1 VTTLPDLTRRTALL
15 LLLAAVILGAA
26 LRLYQLGAVPPG
38 MHPDEAHYAEDAV
51 RILHGW
57 RPVFLPANNGR
68 EPLFVYFMAGLFSLL
83 GPTLWTAR
91 LAGAIV
97 GVLMIPAQYLFSAAL
112 PLPRPRLIAVLAA
125 ALVAFTFWTVSQSHQ
140 ALRAGLLPVW
150 VALMAWSWWVGAGQV
165 DGRRVTRRGLLWAI
179 VTGLILAAAVYTH
192 LSARLMPPI
201 LVGSALWLA
210 ARRRTW
216 TPLVYLAVA
225 LALAGVL
232 SIPLAVYFVQNP
244 DMATLR
250 TGQVSVLNPDVNKGN
265 LPLTLL
271 QNAWAILLMTNIRG
285 TTSWLENL
293 RGRPVFDPLMGLF
306 FLGGVV
312 LLARDLFNRRG
323 EKAQSAAVL
332 LLLVYIFQVMPS
344 WLSAGAPS
352 YGRLN
357 GAWAVLFLLPAWAM
371 ERGAAWLSPRLGRTL
386 ATAALVG
393 ILAVSAVWSA
403 RDFFGV
409 YARAAEVYDVFFGWS
424 LDRARAVADTIPTG
438 TAYAS
443 PTLWNQSVIR
453 FNNVQNPPRV
463 VDTRAGLVLPAE
475 GDAIYLFDPADA
487 TEAGAFG
494 KRWPQAVRSEARDS
508 RGGVNLIVYRLA
520 QAAHPHLDLIA
531 APAEAV
537 FGDNIRLAAYRL
549 DNDRARP
556 GDTVRATL
564 VWQALAPTETDLNLF
579 VHLVDGSGRAV
590 GQRDGPPLGGSFPTT
605 TWRPGETVIQQV
617 EIPVAKDA
625 PGGLTRLRLGWY
637 DWRSGERLP
646 VPGSPDSSVTVGQ
659 VQVQR

>member
-1 VTTLPDLTRRTALL
+1 MISAPDLTRRTALW
-15 LLLAAVILGAA
+15 LLLAAVVLGAA
-26 LRLYQLGAVPPG
+26 LRLYQLGAIPPG

-51 RILHGW
+51 SIMRGW

-91 LAGAIV
+91 LAGASV

-112 PLPRPRLIAVLAA
+112 PLPRPRWAALIAAT
-125 ALVAFTFWTVSQSHQ
+125 LVAFTFWPISQSHQ

-150 VALMAWSWWVGAGQV
+150 VALMAWAWWMGAGQV
-165 DGRRVTRRGLLWAI
+165 KERRSTWRGLAWAAF
-179 VTGLILAAAVYTH
+179 TGLILAAAIYTH

-225 LALAGVL
+225 LGLAGLL
-232 SIPLAVYFVQNP
+232 SAPLILYFVQNP
-244 DMATLR
+244 EMATLR
-250 TGQVSVLNPDVNKGN
+250 TGQISVLNPDVNKGN

-271 QNAWAILLMTNIRG
+271 QNAWSILLMTNVRG

-306 FLGGVV
+306 FLGGVL
-312 LLARDLFNRRG
+312 LLARDLLNRRG

-332 LLLVYIFQVMPS
+332 VLLVYLFQVMPS

-371 ERGAAWLSPRLGRTL
+371 ERGAAWLSPRVGRAVT
-386 ATAALVG
+386 TAAVVG
-393 ILAVSAVWSA
+393 ILVVSAAWSA

-409 YARAAEVYDVFFGWS
+409 YANAAEVYDVFFGWS
-424 LDRARAVADTIPTG
+424 LDRARAVADIVPTG

-443 PTLWNQSVIR
+443 PALWNQSVIR

-463 VDTRAGLVLPAE
+463 VDTRAGLALPSQ
-475 GDAIYLFDPADA
+475 GDAVYLFDPADGQ
-487 TEAGAFG
+487 EADAFG
-494 KRWPQAVRSEARDS
+494 KRWPQAVRSEVKDS

-520 QAAHPHLDLIA
+520 QATRPEIDATP

-537 FGDNIRLAAYRL
+537 FGENLRLAAYHI
-549 DNDRARP
+549 DGEPAIP
-556 GDTVRATL
+556 GGATRVTL
-564 VWQALAPTETDLNLF
+564 VWEALAPTDADLNLF
-579 VHLVDGSGRAV
+579 IHLVDTNGRTV
-590 GQRDGPPLGGSFPTT
+590 GQADGPPLGGSFPTT
-605 TWRPGETVIQQV
+605 AWRPGETVIQQINV
-617 EIPVAKDA
+617 PVAKDA
-625 PGGLTRLRLGWY
+625 SAGPARLNIGWY

-646 VPGSPDSSVTVGQ
+646 APGSPDSSVNVGQ
-659 VQVQR
+659 VQIQK